1 MSGPAASVRK
11 RETRARR
18 ESIESLSAD
27 KKIAR
32 RERKAAWNRKDRAE
46 KKVEQSLVGDEIA
59 RLQAALTRKDRRI
72 AALTQLL
79 DCIDEQARG
88 DSDAD
93 HEPDQADEVDL
104 ANDGD
109 QEDEEEANIG
119 GWSEREAQSEYE
131 RVFGRPR
138 VFKSLTGLTADGFEK
153 LLELSHPKINS
164 TNFHGNRKEREQT
177 EQNMRL
183 TVRLQLWATLY
194 WLRVYPTMTV
204 ASSFLKIPVMYLK
217 KVITRVVSALSDLA
231 ESVGRVEGGLAWPTK
246 EELAAIRSEQ
256 ANIKLPGIAPD
267 YAIDGMHIRIQ
278 NPSKL
283 DAEKRK
289 AYWNGKHK
297 CWCLMVIVVT
307 DLRGRPV
314 YMSDPLPGGEW
325 RVVLNLDIKGKCKET
340 GAAIVGDALYAFNR
354 ASDKAADSIQS
365 YFTLGPTSVTRLRAI
380 VGDEELDAEMREL
393 ARAELRS
400 TKAASRLRVVVENT
414 IARMRHWAVLTRDS
428 PFRHYVPPGFD
439 MPKYY
444 LDIVKVARVAAF
456 LASRA
461 MIATAPRAAD
471 WRPQDDDKTAKY
483 GYYGAPLNAKNVE
496 MRVRAL
502 FKKLGPKKKVQ
513 VDGEDAEDDSV
524 EFNDNDKDGKVD
536 WSKYEVDGDF
546 IIQPQRITTA
556 RQTKNAQTAVD
567 GAKITHARVDYDA
580 LDRAEGQRTTS
591 SRWKTT
597 PKKNTTKK

>member
-1 MSGPAASVRK
+1 
-11 RETRARR
+11 
-18 ESIESLSAD
+18 
-27 KKIAR
+27 
-32 RERKAAWNRKDRAE
+32 
-46 KKVEQSLVGDEIA
+46 
-59 RLQAALTRKDRRI
+59 
-72 AALTQLL
+72 
-79 DCIDEQARG
+79 
-88 DSDAD
+88 
-93 HEPDQADEVDL
+93 
-104 ANDGD
+104 
-109 QEDEEEANIG
+109 
-119 GWSEREAQSEYE
+119 
-131 RVFGRPR
+131 
-138 VFKSLTGLTADGFEK
+138 
-153 LLELSHPKINS
+153 
-164 TNFHGNRKEREQT
+164 
-177 EQNMRL
+177 
-183 TVRLQLWATLY
+183 
-194 WLRVYPTMTV
+194 
-204 ASSFLKIPVMYLK
+204 
-217 KVITRVVSALSDLA
+217 
-231 ESVGRVEGGLAWPTK
+231 
-246 EELAAIRSEQ
+246 
-256 ANIKLPGIAPD
+256 
-267 YAIDGMHIRIQ
+267 
-278 NPSKL
+278 
-283 DAEKRK
+283 
-289 AYWNGKHK
+289 
-297 CWCLMVIVVT
+297 
-307 DLRGRPV
+307 
-314 YMSDPLPGGEW
+314 
-325 RVVLNLDIKGKCKET
+325 
-340 GAAIVGDALYAFNR
+340 
-354 ASDKAADSIQS
+354 
-365 YFTLGPTSVTRLRAI
+365 
-380 VGDEELDAEMREL
+380 
-393 ARAELRS
+393 
-400 TKAASRLRVVVENT
+400 VENT